1 MTLDILQFLKEKAKE
16 IRIDVVRSLEAA
28 GSGHIGGSLGSADV
42 FSVLYFHAMNHRP
55 QEPQW
60 EERDRLVLSIG
71 HVAPVYY
78 AALAHAGYF
87 SREELLSLRKF
98 GSRLQ
103 GHPGKDKGLPGVE
116 TSSGSLGQ
124 GLSISVGMAL
134 AARTDKKHWR
144 VFSVHGDGELQ
155 EGSIWEAAMSA
166 AHYKL
171 DNLIAIVDRNDCQ
184 IDGRTSDVMNL
195 EPLSDKWKSFG
206 WEVIECDGNSI
217 FELFAAFEKT
227 SLIL

>member
-28 GSGHIGGSLGSADV
+28 GSGHIGGSLGLADV

-55 QEPQW
+55 SNPHW
-60 EERDRLVLSIG
+60 EDRDRLVLSIG

-87 SREELLSLRKF
+87 PREELLTLRKF

-103 GHPGKDKGLPGVE
+103 GHPGKDHDLPGIE

-124 GLSISVGMAL
+124 GLSPPKGG
-134 AARTDKKHWR
+134 WR
-144 VFSVHGDGELQ
+144 
-155 EGSIWEAAMSA
+155 
-166 AHYKL
+166 
-171 DNLIAIVDRNDCQ
+171 
-184 IDGRTSDVMNL
+184 
-195 EPLSDKWKSFG
+195 
-206 WEVIECDGNSI
+206 
-217 FELFAAFEKT
+217 
-227 SLIL
+227 